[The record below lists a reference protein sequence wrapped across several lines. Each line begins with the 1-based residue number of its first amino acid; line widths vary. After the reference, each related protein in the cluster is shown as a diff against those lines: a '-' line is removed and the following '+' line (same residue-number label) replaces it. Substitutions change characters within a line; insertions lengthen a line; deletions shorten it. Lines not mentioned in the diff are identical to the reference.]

1 MSYFL
6 YVNSAAFTKEC
17 FPTDF
22 EGHEF
27 ESTVQCLLLNKACNE
42 VFQRGNRKYHFETAH
57 YKKLL

>member
-22 EGHEF
+22 EEHEF
-27 ESTVQCLLLNKACNE
+27 ESTMQHLLLNKASK
-42 VFQRGNRKYHFETAH
+42 VFQNGNCRFIFETA
-57 YKKLL
+57 Y

>member
-22 EGHEF
+22 EEHEF
-27 ESTVQCLLLNKACNE
+27 ESTMQHILLNKASNK
-42 VFQRGNRKYHFETAH
+42 VFQNGNCKYLFESAH
-57 YKKLL
+57 